1 MLQSYEDQLFNN
13 PYPGRT
19 IIVGM
24 SPSGKHFVQV
34 YWIMGRSA
42 NSRNR
47 IFERNEQFVRNIA
60 YDAAKMEDP
69 SLIIYDPIKS
79 MNGMHII
86 SNGDQTETIYEAYG
100 KSATFEDA
108 LKSRKFEPDAPHYTP
123 RISGIIDTESA
134 LYSLSILKTRQ
145 NDPSFCI
152 RHFFHYDSFT
162 KGIGHCIHTYK
173 GEENGILRSFEG
185 EPLEVPLFDSMDE
198 TAQFYWSSINAD
210 HKISLLVKFIHTDD
224 RKVEFKIINKNQTF

>member
-34 YWIMGRSA
+34 YWIMGRSV

-47 IFERNEQFVRNIA
+47 IFERNEQFVRNRA

-79 MNGMHII
+79 INGMHII

-100 KSATFEDA
+100 KKE
-108 LKSRKFEPDAPHYTP
+108 
-123 RISGIIDTESA
+123 
-134 LYSLSILKTRQ
+134 
-145 NDPSFCI
+145 
-152 RHFFHYDSFT
+152 
-162 KGIGHCIHTYK
+162 
-173 GEENGILRSFEG
+173 
-185 EPLEVPLFDSMDE
+185 
-198 TAQFYWSSINAD
+198 SSINAD